1 MIKFFGEADRQG
13 KKKTGAI
20 RSEYPTWYHP
30 VRVDMLQEEVNR
42 AEHQLASGAIDKLPN
57 TAEFR
62 NELERKK
69 VLLAQIQED
78 KPILNGK
85 DKDRVA
91 NIYQSL
97 SGQIR
102 DLMPTYT
109 DMNKGLAN
117 AHDENRKE
125 QKPCVDISG
134 FKDVVRECGVPLEKG
149 ANKITRKQATR
160 VWKIAGAALGEV
172 SNVEYLRRD
181 EKTGTF
187 KPERTIEQMM
197 MEDS

>member
-1 MIKFFGEADRQG
+1 MIRFFGEADRQG
-13 KKKTGAI
+13 KKKNGVI

-30 VRVDMLQEEVNR
+30 VRVDMLEEEVNK

-57 TAEFR
+57 TQEFR

-69 VLLAQIQED
+69 VLLANIKED
-78 KPILNGK
+78 RPIFTGK

-91 NIYQSL
+91 SAYKNL
-97 SGQIR
+97 SEQIR

-109 DMNKGLAN
+109 DMHKGLAN
-117 AHDENRKE
+117 AHDENRKD
-125 QKPCVDISG
+125 QKACVNVDG
-134 FKDVVRECGVPLEKG
+134 FRDVVKECGIRLKTNS
-149 ANKITRKQATR
+149 NKITRKEATR

-172 SNVEYLRRD
+172 SNVEYLRQD

-187 KPERTIEQMM
+187 KPERTIDQMM
-197 MEDS
+197 MEDR

>member
-1 MIKFFGEADRQG
+1 MIRFFGESDRQG
-13 KKKTGAI
+13 KKKTGVI

-30 VRVDMLQEEVNR
+30 VRVDMLQEEVNK

-57 TAEFR
+57 TGEFI

-69 VLLAQIQED
+69 VLLEQIRLD
-78 KPILNGK
+78 KPVLTGK

-91 NIYQSL
+91 KAYEDL

-117 AHDENRKE
+117 AHEENRKD
-125 QKPCVDISG
+125 QKACVNIDG
-134 FKDVVRECGVPLEKG
+134 FKDVVRECGIRLKTNS
-149 ANKITRKQATR
+149 NKITRKEATR

-187 KPERTIEQMM
+187 KPERTIDQMM
-197 MEDS
+197 MEDN